1 MLNALNAIILL
12 KKSRIN
18 IFSQPTTIKPIP
30 MQNTFLDNTAIEIH
44 REIQVGNICHV
55 VFDFDGTI
63 SLIRDGWQNVM
74 VPMMIEYLQTETDT
88 TETQEQLEAIV
99 VEFVDRLT
107 GKQTI
112 YQMIQLS
119 EEIEKRGGTPKDPL
133 AYKDEYNRRLLPVV
147 EERIAG
153 LTAGTLSADPLRVPM
168 SLEFLQSLREMGV
181 SCYLASGTDVEFVK
195 NEASLLGVTEYFDG
209 GIFGA
214 LREYQKFSKAMII
227 QKIITDFN
235 LSGSELLIVGDG
247 YVEIENAKE
256 VGALAVGVA
265 SVEGNIYNMNAD
277 KRERLIR
284 AGADIIIPDFREGAQ
299 LINHLFNL

>member
-1 MLNALNAIILL
+1 MEHL
-12 KKSRIN
+12 
-18 IFSQPTTIKPIP
+18 
-30 MQNTFLDNTAIEIH
+30 FLDNTSIEIH
-44 REIQVGNICHV
+44 REIQTGNIRHV

-74 VPMMIEYLQTETDT
+74 VPMMVEFLQTETDT
-88 TETQEQLEAIV
+88 TETQAQLEALV

-112 YQMIQLS
+112 YQMMQLS
-119 EEIEKRGGTPKDPL
+119 DEIEKRGGTPKEPL
-133 AYKDEYNRRLLPVV
+133 AYKDEYNHRLLPVV

-153 LTAGTLSADPLRVPM
+153 LAAGTLTADPLRVPM
-168 SLEFLQSLREMGV
+168 SLEFLQSLHEMGI

-195 NEASLLGVTEYFDG
+195 NEASLLGVSEYFDG

-214 LREYQKFSKAMII
+214 LREYKKFSKAMVI
-227 QKIITDFN
+227 QKIITDFALN
-235 LSGSELLIVGDG
+235 GDELLIIGDG
-247 YVEIENAKE
+247 YVEIENAKT
-256 VGALAVGVA
+256 VGAIAVGVA
-265 SVEGNIYNMNAD
+265 SVEDNMYNMNAD

-299 LINHLFNL
+299 LIDYLFS

>member
-1 MLNALNAIILL
+1 
-12 KKSRIN
+12 
-18 IFSQPTTIKPIP
+18 
-30 MQNTFLDNTAIEIH
+30 MQNVFFNNTAIEIH
-44 REIQVGNICHV
+44 REIQTGNIRHV

-74 VPMMIEYLQTETDT
+74 VPMMVECLQAETDT
-88 TETQEQLEAIV
+88 TEPPEQLETLV

-119 EEIEKRGGTPKDPL
+119 EEIEKRGGTPKEPL
-133 AYKDEYNRRLLPVV
+133 AYKDEYNRRLLPIV
-147 EERIAG
+147 EARIAG
-153 LTAGTLSADPLRVPM
+153 LAAGTLPAEPLRVPM
-168 SLEFLQSLREMGV
+168 SLEFLQSLREMEI

-195 NEASLLGVTEYFDG
+195 NEAALLGVAGYFDG

-214 LREYQKFSKAMII
+214 LREYEKFSKAMVI
-227 QKIITDFN
+227 QKIIADFALRGN
-235 LSGSELLIVGDG
+235 ELLIVGDG
-247 YVEIENAKE
+247 YVEVENAKA
-256 VGALAVGVA
+256 VGAIAVGVA
-265 SVEGNIYNMNAD
+265 SVEDNMYNMNAD

-299 LINHLFNL
+299 LLDYLFNL

>member
-1 MLNALNAIILL
+1 
-12 KKSRIN
+12 
-18 IFSQPTTIKPIP
+18 
-30 MQNTFLDNTAIEIH
+30 MQNVFLKNTAIEIH
-44 REIQVGNICHV
+44 REVQTGNIRHV

-74 VPMMIEYLQTETDT
+74 VPMMVECLQTEADT
-88 TETQEQLEAIV
+88 TETPEQLEALV

-112 YQMIQLS
+112 YQMLQLG
-119 EEIEKRGGTPKDPL
+119 EEIEKRGGTPKAPL

-153 LTAGTLSADPLRVPM
+153 LAARTLPADPLRVPM
-168 SLEFLQSLREMGV
+168 SMEFLQSLREIGI

-195 NEASLLGVTEYFDG
+195 NEATLLGVAAYFNG

-214 LREYQKFSKAMII
+214 LREYKKFSKAMVI
-227 QKIITDFN
+227 QKIITDFE

-256 VGALAVGVA
+256 VGAIAVGVA
-265 SVEGNIYNMNAD
+265 SVEANIYNMNAD

-284 AGADIIIPDFREGAQ
+284 AGADIIIPDFREGPQ
-299 LINHLFNL
+299 LLDYLFNR

>member
-1 MLNALNAIILL
+1 
-12 KKSRIN
+12 
-18 IFSQPTTIKPIP
+18 
-30 MQNTFLDNTAIEIH
+30 MQNVFLDGTAIEVH
-44 REIQVGNICHV
+44 REIQTGHICHV

-74 VPMMIEYLQTETDT
+74 VPMMVEFLQTETDT

-119 EEIEKRGGTPKDPL
+119 EEIEKRGGKPKDPL
-133 AYKDEYNRRLLPVV
+133 TYKDEYNRRLLPIVDQ
-147 EERIAG
+147 RISGLAAG
-153 LTAGTLSADPLRVPM
+153 NLSAETLRVHK
-168 SLEFLQSLREMGV
+168 SLEFLQNLHELGV
-181 SCYLASGTDVEFVK
+181 KCYLASGTDVEFVR
-195 NEASLLGVTEYFDG
+195 NEAELLGVAQYFTG

-214 LREYQKFSKAMII
+214 LREYKKFSKAMVI
-227 QKIITDFN
+227 QKILTDFK

-247 YVEIENAKE
+247 YVEIENAKAVE
-256 VGALAVGVA
+256 AIAVGVA
-265 SVEGNIYNMNAD
+265 SVEDNVYNMNAD

-284 AGADIIIPDFREGAQ
+284 AGADIIIPDFRAKAQ
-299 LINHLFNL
+299 LISYLFSL

>member
-1 MLNALNAIILL
+1 
-12 KKSRIN
+12 
-18 IFSQPTTIKPIP
+18 
-30 MQNTFLDNTAIEIH
+30 MQNIFLDNTAIEIH
-44 REIQVGNICHV
+44 RKVQTGNIRHV

-74 VPMMIEYLQTETDT
+74 VPMMVELLQTETGT
-88 TETQEQLEAIV
+88 TETQSELEALV

-119 EEIEKRGGTPKDPL
+119 EEIEKRGGTPQEPL

-153 LTAGTLSADPLRVPM
+153 LAAGTLSAEPLRVPK
-168 SLEFLQSLREMGV
+168 SLEFLRSLREMGIH
-181 SCYLASGTDVEFVK
+181 CYLASGTDVEFVK
-195 NEASLLGVTEYFDG
+195 NEAALLGVAAYFDG

-214 LREYQKFSKAMII
+214 LREYKKFSKAMVI
-227 QKIITDFN
+227 QKIITDFQ
-235 LSGSELLIVGDG
+235 LSGSELLIIGDG
-247 YVEIENAKE
+247 YVEIENAKT
-256 VGALAVGVA
+256 VGAIAVGVA
-265 SVEGNIYNMNAD
+265 SVEANRYNMNAD

-284 AGADIIIPDFREGAQ
+284 AGADIIIPDFREGVQ
-299 LINHLFNL
+299 LLNYLFNS

>member
-1 MLNALNAIILL
+1 
-12 KKSRIN
+12 
-18 IFSQPTTIKPIP
+18 
-30 MQNTFLDNTAIEIH
+30 MQNVFLDNTSIEIH
-44 REIQVGNICHV
+44 HRIQTGNIRHV

-74 VPMMIEYLQTETDT
+74 VPMMVEFLQTETDT
-88 TETQEQLEAIV
+88 PETHEQLEALV

-112 YQMIQLS
+112 YQMIQLG
-119 EEIEKRGGTPKDPL
+119 EEIEKRGGTPKAPL

-153 LTAGTLSADPLRVPM
+153 LAAGTLPADPLRVPM
-168 SLEFLQSLREMGV
+168 SLEFLQNLREMRI

-195 NEASLLGVTEYFDG
+195 NEATLLGAADYFDG

-214 LREYQKFSKAMII
+214 LREYKKFSKAMVI
-227 QKIITDFN
+227 QKIITDFE
-235 LSGSELLIVGDG
+235 LSGSELLIIGDG

-256 VGALAVGVA
+256 VGAIAVGVA
-265 SVEGNIYNMNAD
+265 SVEDNMYNMNAD

-299 LINHLFNL
+299 LIDYLFNP